1 MREYIKKDSLYL
13 HLSFPSIKHY
23 LGYNSKN
30 NAYTCANSV
39 SCRYWYVFWWFY
51 LLLFSNRH
59 TAYLIRLASVN
70 MTVANLFLMKI
81 NKPMNKINIMYL
93 NVTLGFLLLN

>member
-1 MREYIKKDSLYL
+1 M
-13 HLSFPSIKHY
+13 
-23 LGYNSKN
+23 
-30 NAYTCANSV
+30 
-39 SCRYWYVFWWFY
+39 
-51 LLLFSNRH
+51 LLFSNRH